1 MEAVVRRRF
10 TKVWLGRRTASG
22 RLPPLITG
30 WLVGP
35 HYTRPEMAQPEQ
47 FRSQISPADATSFAD
62 LAWWQV
68 FNDKA
73 LQSLISDA
81 LAHNYDLQVAVARI
95 EQARAVVG
103 QAKSEGL
110 PQIGYQAGG

>member
-1 MEAVVRRRF
+1 MRRLA
-10 TKVWLGRRTASG
+10 TGL
-22 RLPPLITG
+22 LPV
-30 WLVGP
+30 LVAGCVMGP
-35 HYTRPEMAQPEQ
+35 NYKRPEMAQPEQ
-47 FRSQISPADATSFAD
+47 FRSQISTADATSFAD

-95 EQARAVVG
+95 EQARAVIG
-103 QAKSEGL
+103 QAKSQGL
-110 PQIGYQAGG
+110 PQVGYGGFPGG